1 MNKSLGVT
9 ILFWLNFLVSP
20 IVAYVMNGLTFFK
33 LFDSGTLP
41 FVRPNLMPWLTMVT
55 FIWIMGASYAWVGI
69 LTQKEFVPKSLFN
82 NRTNRMTVTL
92 GILETILLIIGNG
105 LRVVTGEANPVT
117 LLVNDLAAIT
127 ALPLLIWLNYQ
138 FWQSTNQNWVW
149 ICLLIQSLCICLFMQ
164 GFYSSVW

>member
-41 FVRPNLMPWLTMVT
+41 FVRPNLMPWLTIIT
-55 FIWIMGASYAWVGI
+55 CIWIMGASYIWVGI
-69 LTQKEFVPKSLFN
+69 LTQKEFVPKSVFN
-82 NRTNRMTVTL
+82 NRINRMTVGL
-92 GILETILLIIGNG
+92 GSFEIILLVIGNG
-105 LRVVTGEANPVT
+105 LRVITKAFP
-117 LLVNDLAAIT
+117 VNDIVAIT
-127 ALPLLIWLNYQ
+127 ALPLLLWLNYQ

-149 ICLLIQSLCICLFMQ
+149 IDLLIQSLCICLFMQ
-164 GFYSSVW
+164 GFYGSVW